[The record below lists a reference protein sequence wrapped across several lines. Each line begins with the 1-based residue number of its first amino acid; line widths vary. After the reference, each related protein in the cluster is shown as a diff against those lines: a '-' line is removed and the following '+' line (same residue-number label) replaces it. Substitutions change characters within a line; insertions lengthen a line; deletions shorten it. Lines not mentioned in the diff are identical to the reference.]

1 MLSYDNVV
9 DTTSETDEDGGLTN
23 SGLGRGRGEEEE
35 EVESP
40 VGVPSLE
47 ASPRV
52 GHTPLSSEGSE
63 GREGLQ
69 DPGWRHGDDTDGH
82 LSGESH
88 DLSLLMSAGFSAVV
102 SWSFGRKQI
111 PSCRKSNQSNQ
122 QSPEDKRLSTG
133 TRYSS
138 SHMTG
143 SGPQ

>member
-1 MLSYDNVV
+1 MV
-9 DTTSETDEDGGLTN
+9 DATSVTDEDGGLTN
-23 SGLGRGRGEEEE
+23 SDLGRGRGEEEE
-35 EVESP
+35 EVGSP

-63 GREGLQ
+63 GLQ
-69 DPGWRHGDDTDGH
+69 DPGRGWRHEDDTDGH
-82 LSGESH
+82 LSGSGESH
-88 DLSLLMSAGFSAVV
+88 DLSLVMSAGFSAVV
-102 SWSFGRKQI
+102 SWSFNRKQI
-111 PSCRKSNQSNQ
+111 PSGRKSNQLNQ

-143 SGPQ
+143 SGP

>member
-9 DTTSETDEDGGLTN
+9 DTTSETDEDGALTN
-23 SGLGRGRGEEEE
+23 SGLGREGGEEEE
-35 EVESP
+35 EAGSP

-69 DPGWRHGDDTDGH
+69 DLGRGWRHGDDTDGH
-82 LSGESH
+82 LSGSGESR
-88 DLSLLMSAGFSAVV
+88 DLSLVMSAGFFAVV
-102 SWSFGRKQI
+102 WSFGRKQI
-111 PSCRKSNQSNQ
+111 PSWRKSNQSNQ

-133 TRYSS
+133 T
-138 SHMTG
+138 H
-143 SGPQ
+143 

>member
-1 MLSYDNVV
+1 MV

-23 SGLGRGRGEEEE
+23 GGLGRGGGKEEEE
-35 EVESP
+35 EVGSP

-69 DPGWRHGDDTDGH
+69 DLGRGWRHGDDTDGH
-82 LSGESH
+82 LSGTGESH
-88 DLSLLMSAGFSAVV
+88 DLSLVMSAGFSIVV
-102 SWSFGRKQI
+102 WSFGNKQI

-122 QSPEDKRLSTG
+122 QSPEDKWLSTG
-133 TRYSS
+133 TR
-138 SHMTG
+138 
-143 SGPQ
+143 

>member
-9 DTTSETDEDGGLTN
+9 DTTSETDEDSGFTN

-35 EVESP
+35 EVGSP

-69 DPGWRHGDDTDGH
+69 DPGRGWRHGDDTDGH
-82 LSGESH
+82 LSGSGESH
-88 DLSLLMSAGFSAVV
+88 DLSLVMPAGFSTVV
-102 SWSFGRKQI
+102 SWSFSRKQI

-122 QSPEDKRLSTG
+122 QSPEDNSCLQEHVIAAVT
-133 TRYSS
+133 
-138 SHMTG
+138 
-143 SGPQ
+143 